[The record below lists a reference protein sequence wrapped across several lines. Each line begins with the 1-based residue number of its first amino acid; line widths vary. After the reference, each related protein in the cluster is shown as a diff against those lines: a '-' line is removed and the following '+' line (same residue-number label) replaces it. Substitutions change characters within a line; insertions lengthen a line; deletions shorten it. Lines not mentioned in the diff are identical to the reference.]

1 MTPEQLNKWSID
13 HGHPRKISPGRRF
26 ADELRLGESGNRWLQ
41 AQCALGTGEAR
52 RRRVRHLQRCHC
64 SDNGK
69 GLNRQRRRVANLACN
84 TGLAMRRVRWGRVA
98 GAGVAGAIGNCRFG
112 ARRVGMHRRR
122 CPRFMGMRNRRHRH
136 LHRHCVPHPAAQRQ
150 QGDHQSE
157 QYMAHAR
164 MIAAMKESS
173 LQWVIRRC
181 IRDAMPL
188 LHQLWPVRGE
198 GCPSRFQLMFG
209 AHAGQTETGSPSYV
223 RALSGLQGCPISSE
237 WMRAG
242 VRSTSSFRAAHQ
254 DRVRPLPD
262 MTLMPPSGAQRQLSL
277 AAYASPHANVCV
289 HPNGK
294 YKCSATQKS
303 LSSPRF

>member
-150 QGDHQSE
+150 HGDHQSE
-157 QYMAHAR
+157 QYMAHGW

-181 IRDAMPL
+181 TRDAMPP

-198 GCPSRFQLMFG
+198 GCQSPLWVSEVIEQSENEWHVYTVRNSLDANHRQTATGFASCNRRSPGVGFVFTRG
-209 AHAGQTETGSPSYV
+209 ASPACCPCQSESV
-223 RALSGLQGCPISSE
+223 LPTPLQCATA
-237 WMRAG
+237 RAG
-242 VRSTSSFRAAHQ
+242 PERMGVFRA
-254 DRVRPLPD
+254 
-262 MTLMPPSGAQRQLSL
+262 SL
-277 AAYASPHANVCV
+277 V
-289 HPNGK
+289 G
-294 YKCSATQKS
+294 QK
-303 LSSPRF
+303 LALAW